1 MQVLYHG
8 SQVESLTPTYGLGND
23 THDYGHGFYTTADK
37 LPVESLCAVY
47 PGAHDLDLN
56 TAVEKLGRPVFVK

>member
-8 SQVESLTPTYGLGND
+8 SQVESFTPTYGLGND
-23 THDYGHGFYTTADK
+23 THDYGRGFYTTADN

-47 PGAHDLDLN
+47 PGDLDLN